1 MLTLTPMLTLTR
13 CALRP
18 RVPRSGEPFPPHG
31 AIAAPGYGLL
41 DTGNAASTMVDPQTA
56 RACGI
61 AADASLP
68 HQTIRGVNGV
78 QSYPMA
84 IVRMRIRGFERVI
97 AVAIG
102 GTQGALVG
110 EDMLG
115 PMFDA
120 GYTVAG
126 FYGQRRSAAGGVQ
139 WLQSA

>member
-1 MLTLTPMLTLTR
+1 M
-13 CALRP
+13 P
-18 RVPRSGEPFPPHG
+18 RGGDTFPPRG
-31 AIAAPGYGLL
+31 AVAAPGYGLL
-41 DTGNAASTMVDPQTA
+41 DTGNAASTMIDPHTA
-56 RACGI
+56 RACSI
-61 AADASLP
+61 SADASLP
-68 HQTIRGVNGV
+68 PKTIHGVNGV

-84 IVRMRIRGFERVI
+84 LVRMRIRGFERVI

-120 GYTVAG
+120 GYTVTG
-126 FYGQRRSAAGGVQ
+126 FYGQRRDAAGGVR

>member
-1 MLTLTPMLTLTR
+1 MR
-13 CALRP
+13 
-18 RVPRSGEPFPPHG
+18 
-31 AIAAPGYGLL
+31 APGQPAEL
-41 DTGNAASTMVDPQTA
+41 
-56 RACGI
+56 RKCG
-61 AADASLP
+61 APA
-68 HQTIRGVNGV
+68 GG
-78 QSYPMA
+78 
-84 IVRMRIRGFERVI
+84 VI